1 MQHWH
6 EKTAF
11 SGSFCPEPWQ
21 SALETHHLLLK
32 QNTRCLW
39 PASHLVHR
47 ERRSSTRPVV
57 QLITTY
63 PKGPSG
69 PPGTLLHNGFPA
81 DDLVVGDANT
91 IAFYRRQPAPL
102 TCSNGCERLGRI
114 NQLTSQ
120 RTEIG
125 FLLGMGEF
133 LPDQAGEGLLSCSGG
148 SYTTCS
154 PAIRSRN
161 HTLELSCISN
171 DSRRCAAFTF
181 QDEWNVS
188 MKFLADIDNNRPTI
202 SRRFHSMPILRATPC
217 DTTRVVRTFSPKEPI
232 STL

>member
-1 MQHWH
+1 MQCNTTDENISDVHPLLGFEH
-6 EKTAF
+6 MFITRTSQKQDP
-11 SGSFCPEPWQ
+11 SDDQ
-21 SALETHHLLLK
+21 SNFL
-32 QNTRCLW
+32 
-39 PASHLVHR
+39 
-47 ERRSSTRPVV
+47 
-57 QLITTY
+57 
-63 PKGPSG
+63 
-69 PPGTLLHNGFPA
+69 
-81 DDLVVGDANT
+81 
-91 IAFYRRQPAPL
+91 L

-125 FLLGMGEF
+125 LLLGMGEF
-133 LPDQAGEGLLSCSGG
+133 LPDQAGEGLLSCAGG
-148 SYTTCS
+148 SYTPCS

-202 SRRFHSMPILRATPC
+202 SRRFHSMPIFRATPC
-217 DTTRVVRTFSPKEPI
+217 DTTRVVRTFSPKQPI